1 MTRPVISDS
10 DARNEDSK
18 LNDLLV
24 EGEERVVNAA
34 IHGAIYWRAVAVLTL
49 AALVFIFV
57 APQLGFFFVIVSGVM
72 GLYAYAISRVLMLV
86 LTNKRVL
93 ARVGVLQVDAI
104 DIAFDKIESIE
115 LERMLPGAIFG
126 YSNVVVMGTGQR
138 MIVIPF
144 VKNGIQFRRA
154 FSEYS
159 LKD

>member
-1 MTRPVISDS
+1 MTRKVISDS
-10 DARNEDSK
+10 DARADDSK
-18 LNDLLV
+18 IQDLLV

-34 IHGAIYWRAVAVLTL
+34 IHGAIYWRVVAVAIL
-49 AALVFIFV
+49 AVLVFIFI
-57 APQLGFFFVIVSGVM
+57 APELGFFLAIVSGAM
-72 GLYAYAISRVLMLV
+72 GLYAYAMTQILMLT

-93 ARVGVLQVDAI
+93 ARSGLLQVDVV

-115 LERMLPGAIFG
+115 LERMLPGMIFG